1 MPRIYKGQNW
11 EIQYRKQVR
20 SIRKGLTASANGRA
34 TIKSTQLILKDSNDP
49 SKYECIC
56 SNRLP
61 WTKKDRNRNLN
72 IIRNAFNRMD
82 NSINL
87 SFKSA
92 IHLSAD
98 HYDLAAMKK
107 KVVKNNH
114 PAFPTTTI
122 NLLTMYSKLANIKV
136 EIGKI
141 LMEENLCDD
150 QYKSL
155 DKVDLERL
163 EIVHSIL
170 KKIED

>member
-1 MPRIYKGQNW
+1 
-11 EIQYRKQVR
+11 
-20 SIRKGLTASANGRA
+20 
-34 TIKSTQLILKDSNDP
+34 
-49 SKYECIC
+49 
-56 SNRLP
+56 
-61 WTKKDRNRNLN
+61 
-72 IIRNAFNRMD
+72 
-82 NSINL
+82 
-87 SFKSA
+87 
-92 IHLSAD
+92 
-98 HYDLAAMKK
+98 MKE

-114 PAFPTTTI
+114 PAFPATTI

-141 LMEENLCDD
+141 LMEENLCDE